1 MNEMIKFAL
10 REQEAGRSRAQILDC
25 LEAVYCLTDK
35 QAHAVMAE
43 AIDGKPAA
51 GPREY
56 ECGIR
61 YTVCP
66 GYGGPM
72 ITKERLF
79 EGRTLEEAH
88 SKRQRFCNRIEQTA
102 TFCQFDSWYN

>member
-61 YTVCP
+61 YLVFK
-66 GYGGPM
+66 GKDGAAVLQ
-72 ITKERLF
+72 ERLF

-88 SKRQRFCNRIEQTA
+88 SKRQRFCDRIEQTA
-102 TFCQFDSWYN
+102 NFYQFESFYN